1 MVRACEGAADVSVA
15 AEGAPGGCWFEPS
28 SVWCSGVSSLIHF
41 WVFWQQ
47 QTSVVIEALPF
58 HTAEWTRSVSRASYR
73 SEEEKKHLCLQTG
86 VDGVDS
92 ESRKCENRWGGSCWE
107 ESWGAA
113 KCCFFTQKVINSDFN
128 INHSL
133 ARLRKRHSAPFSSSP
148 GCCSY
153 DLGDSG
159 GSRDR

>member
-1 MVRACEGAADVSVA
+1 MVLRRFFSHRLLKKNA
-15 AEGAPGGCWFEPS
+15 
-28 SVWCSGVSSLIHF
+28 F
-41 WVFWQQ
+41 WVFWWQ
-47 QTSVVIEALPF
+47 QTSGVIEALPF
-58 HTAEWTRSVSRASYR
+58 HTAEWMRSVFRVR
-73 SEEEKKHLCLQTG
+73 IDPRREKKSFSACKRVLMASTRRAG
-86 VDGVDS
+86 SVKIDGG
-92 ESRKCENRWGGSCWE
+92 RGGGSCRE
-107 ESWGAA
+107 ESRGAA

-159 GSRDR
+159 GSHDR